1 MQNGDKQTLNHYL
14 SFIENTLHKYFSD
27 HESFI
32 DLQERILALRMIL
45 EEAGNDSND
54 RKLL

>member
-1 MQNGDKQTLNHYL
+1 VQNGDKQTLNHYL

-27 HESFI
+27 HEGFI

-45 EEAGNDSND
+45 EEAGGDSND